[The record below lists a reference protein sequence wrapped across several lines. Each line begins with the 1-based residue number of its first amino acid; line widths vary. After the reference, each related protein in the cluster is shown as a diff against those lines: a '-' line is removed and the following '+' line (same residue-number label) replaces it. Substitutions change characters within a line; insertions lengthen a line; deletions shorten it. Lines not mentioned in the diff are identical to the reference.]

1 MILKKPKGSGRITN
15 MRLKN
20 ITESSLVK
28 DLKDPEFAAAYL
40 ENVLQ
45 EGSVNAFLIALRSVA
60 DANGGIGQI
69 AKTTALGRESMYK
82 TLSEDGN
89 PQFVT
94 IYSILKAL
102 GLKLSIAPSE
112 RDVA

>member
-1 MILKKPKGSGRITN
+1 

-20 ITESSLVK
+20 ITDSSLTK
-28 DLKDPEFAAAYL
+28 DLKDPDFAAAYL

-45 EGSVNAFLIALRSVA
+45 EGSVDAFLIALRRVA

-69 AKTTALGRESMYK
+69 AKAAALGRESMYK

-89 PQFVT
+89 PQFIT
-94 IYSILKAL
+94 IHSILKAL
-102 GLKLSIAPSE
+102 GLKISITTSE